1 MKKIK
6 ITMEMGDEVATLSLN
21 TNMEFSNILK
31 HIGEI
36 KNEETVEN
44 FIEKQ
49 LLLENPFGSIYESP
63 DGGKT
68 IYKRKVGESNRELI
82 SKKQFK
88 VETLHDMGGSYEI
101 TMEGEWICEYCGES
115 TIGTEYDYLVGTNH
129 LSCVLKN
136 EEKKKIS

>member
-6 ITMEMGDEVATLSLN
+6 ITVEMGDEVATLSLN

-49 LLLENPFGSIYESP
+49 LSLENPFGSIYESP

-82 SKKQFK
+82 SKKQFR

-115 TIGTEYDYLVGTNH
+115 TIGAEYDYLVGTNH
-129 LSCVLKN
+129 LSCTLKN
-136 EEKKKIS
+136 ESKKQ

>member
-6 ITMEMGDEVATLSLN
+6 ITVEMGDEAATLSLN

-82 SKKQFK
+82 SKKQFR

-101 TMEGEWICEYCGES
+101 TME
-115 TIGTEYDYLVGTNH
+115 
-129 LSCVLKN
+129 
-136 EEKKKIS
+136 

>member
-6 ITMEMGDEVATLSLN
+6 ITVEMGDEVATLSLN

-115 TIGTEYDYLVGTNH
+115 TIGAEYDYLVGTNH
-129 LSCVLKN
+129 LSCTLKN
-136 EEKKKIS
+136 ESKKQ

>member
-6 ITMEMGDEVATLSLN
+6 ITVEMGDEVATLSLN

-36 KNEETVEN
+36 KNQETVEN

-82 SKKQFK
+82 SKKQFR
-88 VETLHDMGGSYEI
+88 VETLHDIGGSYEI

-129 LSCVLKN
+129 LSCTLKN
-136 EEKKKIS
+136 ESKKQ

>member
-6 ITMEMGDEVATLSLN
+6 ITVEMGDEVATLSLN

-36 KNEETVEN
+36 KNQETVEN

-82 SKKQFK
+82 SKKQFR

-129 LSCVLKN
+129 LSCTLKN
-136 EEKKKIS
+136 ESKKQ

>member
-6 ITMEMGDEVATLSLN
+6 ITVEMGDEVATLSLN

-68 IYKRKVGESNRELI
+68 IYKRKVGESNREMI
-82 SKKQFK
+82 SKKQFR
-88 VETLHDMGGSYEI
+88 VETLHDIGGSYEI

-129 LSCVLKN
+129 LSCTLKN
-136 EEKKKIS
+136 ESKKQ

>member
-6 ITMEMGDEVATLSLN
+6 ITVEMGDEVATLSLN

-68 IYKRKVGESNRELI
+68 IYKRKVGESNREMI
-82 SKKQFK
+82 SKKQFR

-129 LSCVLKN
+129 LSCTLKN
-136 EEKKKIS
+136 ESKKQ

>member
-6 ITMEMGDEVATLSLN
+6 ITVEMGDEVATLSLN

-82 SKKQFK
+82 SKKQFR
-88 VETLHDMGGSYEI
+88 VETLHDIGGSYEI

-129 LSCVLKN
+129 LSCTLKN
-136 EEKKKIS
+136 ESKKQ

>member
-6 ITMEMGDEVATLSLN
+6 ITVEMGDEVATLSLN

-129 LSCVLKN
+129 LSCTLKN
-136 EEKKKIS
+136 ESKKQ

>member
-1 MKKIK
+1 MNKIK
-6 ITMEMGDEVATLSLN
+6 ITLEMGDEVATLSLN

-31 HIGEI
+31 HIGDI
-36 KNEETVEN
+36 KEETVEQ

-49 LLLENPFGSIYESP
+49 LLLENPLGYIYESP

-68 IYKRKVGESNRELI
+68 IYKRNVGESKRELI

-129 LSCVLKN
+129 LSCTLKN
-136 EEKKKIS
+136 EKEAQ

>member
-6 ITMEMGDEVATLSLN
+6 ITVEMGDEAAPLSLN

-115 TIGTEYDYLVGTNH
+115 TIGAEYDYLVGTNH
-129 LSCVLKN
+129 LSCTLKN
-136 EEKKKIS
+136 ESKKQ

>member
-6 ITMEMGDEVATLSLN
+6 ITVEMGDEAATLSLN

-115 TIGTEYDYLVGTNH
+115 TIGAEYDYLVGTNH
-129 LSCVLKN
+129 LSCTLKN
-136 EEKKKIS
+136 ESKKQ